1 MAWMNRSFENDE
13 VAPFL
18 KEKLPE
24 MMKNGEIISVQNKGF
39 AWGKGFTLDIQ
50 IKGKDGN
57 IQNVSVYYKP
67 RK

>member
-1 MAWMNRSFENDE
+1 
-13 VAPFL
+13 
-18 KEKLPE
+18 

-50 IKGKDGN
+50 IKGKDGS
-57 IQNVSVYYKP
+57 IQNVSAYYKP